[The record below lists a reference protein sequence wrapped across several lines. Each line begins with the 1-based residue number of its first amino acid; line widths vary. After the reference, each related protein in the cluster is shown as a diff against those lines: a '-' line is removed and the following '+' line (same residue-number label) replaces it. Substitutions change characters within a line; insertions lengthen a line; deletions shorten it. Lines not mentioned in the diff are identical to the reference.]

1 MTKSQVLAASLLCVF
16 RAHAQT
22 AIYSATG
29 FGTYYYNIGQTNA
42 CGSDFAAQN
51 EGFVECSPLAALSL
65 NQINSEYLVA
75 MNHSQLV
82 GNMAKYCGK
91 RVIVS
96 VNGVPSSLPLFIGD
110 GCKRCSTGSSSIWD
124 PNGAPGLDFSYSALS
139 DLSANACTDGHISI
153 SWKIMDET
161 LYDFYTEETG
171 SLEGT
176 VVGSGK
182 STTAPARTNTPN
194 ATPEPLPKPCSTD

>member
-1 MTKSQVLAASLLCVF
+1 MTKSQVLAASLLYVF

-22 AIYSATG
+22 AIYSGTG

-75 MNHSQLV
+75 MNYSQLV
-82 GNMAKYCGK
+82 GNMVKYCGK

-96 VNGVPSSLPLFIGD
+96 VDGVPSSLPLFIGD

-124 PNGAPGLDFSYSALS
+124 PNGALGLDFSYGIPPSVICQQTHAPMVTYQLAGR
-139 DLSANACTDGHISI
+139 L
-153 SWKIMDET
+153 W
-161 LYDFYTEETG
+161 TG
-171 SLEGT
+171 RSMIFT
-176 VVGSGK
+176 RTRQVV
-182 STTAPARTNTPN
+182 
-194 ATPEPLPKPCSTD
+194 